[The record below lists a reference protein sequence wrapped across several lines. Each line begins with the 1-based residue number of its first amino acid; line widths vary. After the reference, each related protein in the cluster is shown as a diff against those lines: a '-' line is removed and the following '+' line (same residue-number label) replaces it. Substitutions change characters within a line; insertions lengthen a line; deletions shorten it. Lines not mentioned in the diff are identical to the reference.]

1 MGKSSKKSATKAAVA
16 PAAAA
21 ATKPLKN
28 GKREAEAVT
37 EKQQVPA
44 KKQKQNQAALKQ
56 AIAKKNAEAKIPKN
70 TKAESGSEDDSD
82 ADDSGLEDDEIE
94 IAPVSSKGEDDASE
108 GESGEESGDDDS
120 EDEEM
125 PEGAEDEDGSSEEE
139 GSEEEASGSEEEEE
153 EEKTPKPIAKKA
165 TKTPSTPQA
174 AATGGKTLFMG
185 NLSFSVEE
193 SDVEN
198 FFKEA
203 GEIAQIRLASDR
215 EGKFKGFGHVE
226 FATAEAAQEALKLNG
241 GDFLGRQVKLD
252 LAREKGAYTPAS
264 GDDSHQKGGKP
275 QGQTVFVRGFDTS
288 DGEEQI
294 RSALEKHFGSCGEIA
309 RVSIPQDREG
319 GLKGMAYVEFK
330 ESNSTNKALKLN
342 GSELGEGT
350 LTVEE
355 AKPRDNSSGRGGGR
369 GGRFSG
375 GGEVAVA
382 VVVVGEDVEDTNLVW
397 LHLAQEDNFLCQSR
411 KDVVG
416 LGSKQWF
423 S

>member
-21 ATKPLKN
+21 ATKPLKK
-28 GKREAEAVT
+28 GKREAEEVT

-94 IAPVSSKGEDDASE
+94 IPPVSSKGEDDASE
-108 GESGEESGDDDS
+108 SESGDESGDDDS
-120 EDEEM
+120 EDDEM
-125 PEGAEDEDGSSEEE
+125 PEGAEAEGGSSEED
-139 GSEEEASGSEEEEE
+139 GSEEEASESEEEEDK
-153 EEKTPKPIAKKA
+153 KTPKPNVKKA

-174 AATGGKTLFMG
+174 AATGGKTLFLG
-185 NLSFSVEE
+185 NLPFSVEE

-198 FFKEA
+198 FFKDA
-203 GEIAQIRLASDR
+203 GEVAEIRLASDR

-241 GDFLGRQVKLD
+241 ADFLGRQIKLD
-252 LAREKGAYTPAS
+252 MAREKGAYTPAS
-264 GDDSHQKGGKP
+264 GNENSHQKGGKA

-288 DGEEQI
+288 DSEEQI
-294 RSALEKHFGSCGEIA
+294 RSALEKHFGSCGNIS

-319 GLKGMAYVEFK
+319 GLKGYVH
-330 ESNSTNKALKLN
+330 
-342 GSELGEGT
+342 
-350 LTVEE
+350 V
-355 AKPRDNSSGRGGGR
+355 SS
-369 GGRFSG
+369 
-375 GGEVAVA
+375 
-382 VVVVGEDVEDTNLVW
+382 
-397 LHLAQEDNFLCQSR
+397 
-411 KDVVG
+411 
-416 LGSKQWF
+416 
-423 S
+423 

>member
-1 MGKSSKKSATKAAVA
+1 MGKSSKKSATKVAVA
-16 PAAAA
+16 PAAAAA
-21 ATKPLKN
+21 ATKPLKK

-56 AIAKKNAEAKIPKN
+56 SIAKKNAEAKIPKN
-70 TKAESGSEDDSD
+70 TKAESGSEDESD
-82 ADDSGLEDDEIE
+82 EDDSGLEDDEIE
-94 IAPVSSKGEDDASE
+94 ISPVSSKGEDDASD

-120 EDEEM
+120 EDDEM
-125 PEGAEDEDGSSEEE
+125 PEGAEAEDGSSEEE
-139 GSEEEASGSEEEEE
+139 GSEEEASESEEEEE
-153 EEKTPKPIAKKA
+153 KKTPKPIVKKA

-185 NLSFSVEE
+185 NLSFNVED

-198 FFKEA
+198 FFKDV
-203 GEIAQIRLASDR
+203 GEIAEIRLASDR

-241 GDFLGRQVKLD
+241 GDFLGRQIKLD

-264 GDDSHQKGGKP
+264 GNDNSGKA

-288 DGEEQI
+288 DSEDKI
-294 RSALEKHFGSCGEIA
+294 RSALEKHFGSCGDIS
-309 RVSIPQDREG
+309 RVSIPQDHEG

-330 ESNSTNKALKLN
+330 DSNATNKALQLN

-350 LTVEE
+350 LTVQE

-369 GGRFSG
+369 GRGRSDGGGRFSG
-375 GGEVAVA
+375 GRGRF
-382 VVVVGEDVEDTNLVW
+382 GGGGRSGDR
-397 LHLAQEDNFLCQSR
+397 FGGGGRSGGR
-411 KDVVG
+411 RG
-416 LGSKQWF
+416 GGRGGGRGRGRY
-423 S
+423 